1 MTRLPARHRF
11 PLLALGA
18 ALLIG
23 AALWVTL
30 AAHPNH
36 KVDADTLAGKWVG
49 TVTWNDASGRPY
61 EQKMQ
66 MALFFLPK
74 GVTGTVLSFPTGAF
88 GGVGRFTLH
97 GSRLSV
103 QCRSLSINGRPL
115 PVSTFSKMPWY
126 HDAAV
131 YDAACDGA
139 TLTLMPVPAT
149 GPTPA
154 PNWPLFVSPKP
165 IVLSRVAPPPD
176 TAPVPAPR
184 E

>member
-1 MTRLPARHRF
+1 MRRSLARYRF
-11 PLLALGA
+11 LLLAAGA

-23 AALWVTL
+23 AALWLT
-30 AAHPNH
+30 AHPNH

-49 TVTWNDASGRPY
+49 TVIWNDASGRPY

-74 GVTGTVLSFPTGAF
+74 GVTGTILSFPTGAF
-88 GGVGRFTLH
+88 GGVGHFTLH

-115 PVSTFSKMPWY
+115 PLSTFSGMPWY
-126 HDAAV
+126 RGTAV

-139 TLTLMPVPAT
+139 TLTLTPVPAA

-154 PNWPLFVSPKP
+154 PSWPLFVSPKP

-176 TAPVPAPR
+176 AAPVPAPR